1 MLRLSLQYEIWWW
14 QLESKDGWTP
24 LSTIKFGWLVN
35 IETIQGDC
43 GIRWVGCDMSWWNPC
58 TVVRDFS
65 FMHSVLVLS

>member
-35 IETIQGDC
+35 IETMQGDC
-43 GIRWVGCDMSWWNPC
+43 GIRWVGCDMSW
-58 TVVRDFS
+58 
-65 FMHSVLVLS
+65 